1 MKVKYLFPVLAG
13 LAMVSCSQEDDFLST
28 NVPGGQVSPITFTVT
43 KENGAATKAWDE
55 LVGEKPH
62 FDFEQ
67 GDLMSLWNGMG
78 LNDVSNPTRWNALG
92 QNAVY
97 EGYGTGES
105 LKFTTRSM
113 VNAGSAIM
121 VYPADTAFYNA
132 GLTYSGEVY
141 IRYKLETEQKKA
153 TKTTKATKDRIPYIS
168 DVMNIG
174 VYNGNKE
181 KENHDNTAGYGR
193 NYDVMLRPVG
203 SVFGMKLNVVNGID
217 YNVCDVEP
225 LGYTKVAMDNNSQKL
240 FTNEIQIS
248 FGATA
253 SALKDI
259 EDGKYDHM
267 VQMSDVE
274 PVADAASAT
283 ISTEDIAGADVTGG
297 LPVAYF
303 SLLPMANAAEADNG
317 VKIEVQTTY
326 GKVTVANDASAGQGD
341 KGPLQNNAGTLG
353 TNLKANLGGVIDNI
367 YKATT
372 GSKFGTENQ
381 GRVVRYTLT
390 FDLSTLDM
398 NGLEIRD
405 SKHLID
411 VLKVYSYLGIE
422 GDVRL
427 VLAGAEGKFTLT
439 KAAIEALKLYNSGH
453 KIALDVATKSQAIV
467 LTDAG
472 LETLEDESVEF
483 TAANGNTAAKVN
495 VYLAAGSDWTLD
507 QSYKSEKVN
516 EIYAQ
521 GSLTFTN
528 QKNAKESLAHKL
540 YVYGAM
546 DFEGTNFTTG
556 QMRLESTSVMTVATG
571 QTVTLGGDY
580 TSNYGKID
588 NNYIITATGIFT
600 NSGYIDNKFELSVVV
615 GSQGSI
621 TNVGT
626 IHNDGASAVTYIT
639 NNKNVSNT
647 GRIILTDRDDEVSI
661 KNAANE
667 GYIVYKATPESG
679 STTFTYNKEQGD
691 VFNWLTVEGASN
703 VTLNENVTYLEL
715 VGNPVTVNAKADE
728 IKVTDLFVKSSM
740 RLLGSDNKITA
751 TNIYVQDYIL
761 HAGGLTGQQKRS
773 YTSGVNGEAADNTT
787 FANGEIRTVSSN

>member
-28 NVPGGQVSPITFTVT
+28 NVPGEQVSPITFTVT

-78 LNDVSNPTRWNALG
+78 LNDVSNPTGWNALG

-453 KIALDVATKSQAIV
+453 KIDLDVATKSQAIV

-546 DFEGTNFTTG
+546 DFKEPTSR
-556 QMRLESTSVMTVATG
+556 QVRCDSSLRL
-571 QTVTLGGDY
+571 
-580 TSNYGKID
+580 
-588 NNYIITATGIFT
+588 
-600 NSGYIDNKFELSVVV
+600 
-615 GSQGSI
+615 
-621 TNVGT
+621 
-626 IHNDGASAVTYIT
+626 
-639 NNKNVSNT
+639 
-647 GRIILTDRDDEVSI
+647 
-661 KNAANE
+661 
-667 GYIVYKATPESG
+667 
-679 STTFTYNKEQGD
+679 
-691 VFNWLTVEGASN
+691 
-703 VTLNENVTYLEL
+703 
-715 VGNPVTVNAKADE
+715 
-728 IKVTDLFVKSSM
+728 
-740 RLLGSDNKITA
+740 
-751 TNIYVQDYIL
+751 
-761 HAGGLTGQQKRS
+761 
-773 YTSGVNGEAADNTT
+773 
-787 FANGEIRTVSSN
+787 

>member
-43 KENGAATKAWDE
+43 KENSAATKAWDE
-55 LVGEKPH
+55 LVGDRPH

-67 GDLMSLWNGMG
+67 GDLISLWNGMR
-78 LNDVSNPTRWNALG
+78 LDNVSSPTQWNALG

-97 EGYGTGES
+97 EGYGEGES

-132 GLTYSGEVY
+132 SLSQSGKVY
-141 IRYKLETEQKKA
+141 IRYKLETDQKKA

-174 VYNGNKE
+174 EYNGNKAD
-181 KENHDNTAGYGR
+181 KNHDNTAGYGR

-217 YNVCDVEP
+217 YNECDVEP
-225 LGYTKVAMDNNSQKL
+225 LGYTKVTMDNNSQGL
-240 FTNEIQIS
+240 FTKEIQIS

-253 SALKDI
+253 SVLEGI

-274 PVADAASAT
+274 PVAEATSAT
-283 ISTEDIAGADVTGG
+283 ISTEDIAGTDVTGN

-303 SLLPMANAAEADNG
+303 SLLPMATAAEADDG

-326 GKVTVANDASAGQGD
+326 GKVTVANVASAETGD

-353 TNLKANLGGVIDNI
+353 NNLKTNLSGVIDNI
-367 YKATT
+367 YKETA
-372 GSKFGTENQ
+372 GSKFGTEKQ

-411 VLKVYSYLGIE
+411 VLKVYNYLSIE
-422 GDVRL
+422 DDVKL
-427 VLAGAEGKFTLT
+427 VLAGTEGKFTLT
-439 KAAIEALKLYNSGH
+439 KAAIDALKLYNSKH
-453 KIALDVATKSQAIV
+453 KIALDVETKTQAIV

-483 TAANGNTAAKVN
+483 TAADGRTAKEVD
-495 VYLAAGSDWTLD
+495 VYLAAGSEWTLD
-507 QSYKSEKVN
+507 QSYKSKKVD
-516 EIYAQ
+516 EIYVQ

-528 QKNAKESLAHKL
+528 QKDAKESLAHKI
-540 YVYGAM
+540 YVSGAM

-556 QMRLESTSVMTVATG
+556 KMRLESTSVMTVATG
-571 QTVTLGGDY
+571 QTVTLGGEY
-580 TSNYGKID
+580 TTNNGRID
-588 NNYIITATGIFT
+588 NNYIITATGTFT
-600 NSGYIDNKFELSVVV
+600 NNGYIDNKFELSVVV
-615 GSQGSI
+615 GSKGSI
-621 TNVGT
+621 TNVGQ
-626 IHNDGASAVTYIT
+626 IHNNGANAVTYIT
-639 NNKNVSNT
+639 NNKNTSNT

-679 STTFTYNKEQGD
+679 STTFTYNSESTD
-691 VFNWLTVEGASN
+691 VFNWLIVEGAPG
-703 VTLNENVTYLEL
+703 VTLNSDVTYLEL
-715 VGNPVTVNAKADE
+715 VGNPVTVNAKSGG
-728 IKVTDLFVKSSM
+728 ITVTDLFVRSSM
-740 RLLGSDNKITA
+740 RLLGGDNEIGA
-751 TNIYVQDYIL
+751 TNIYVQNYIL
-761 HAGGLTGQQKRS
+761 HAGGLTGTQKKS
-773 YTSGVNGEAADNTT
+773 YTSGVSGEAADNVT
-787 FANGEIRTVSSN
+787 FANGEIRTVSSK